1 MESVFALIAGL
12 NEQETALVDVDHRI
26 KRLKVASHELFQ
38 ALLFAVTGLGTSLK
52 GGAVINAKKIIDDA
66 RREQRWEDGV
76 LEGLQQIEGAWPY
89 IRSNIELLQESA
101 SFALSQASK
110 ARRLS
115 HALIP
120 QLQAA
125 QASGSYNSID
135 RVGLTAFNSDMAQLD
150 ARIVSLGCVG
160 NDMMHDMTDALDIF
174 SALRDIATKARSSLS
189 ESVAR
194 SLDTLLSSAG
204 TMAHLVEEILTIMR
218 KSGGAPLIHPE
229 VLGFH
234 AFGGDVGAATSNL
247 FKLKQRL
254 HHEK

>member
-12 NEQETALVDVDHRI
+12 TEQETSLVDVDHRI
-26 KRLKVASHELFQ
+26 KRLKIASHEVFQ
-38 ALLFAVTGLGTSLK
+38 GLLFSVTGLGSSLR
-52 GGAVINAKKIIDDA
+52 GGSVINAKKIIDDA
-66 RREQRWEDGV
+66 KRSQKWEEGV
-76 LEGLQQIEGAWPY
+76 LEALQQIEGAWPY
-89 IRSNIELLQESA
+89 IRSNIDLLQESA
-101 SFALSQASK
+101 SLALDQASK

-115 HALIP
+115 QALIP

-125 QASGSYNSID
+125 QTSGSYNSVD

-160 NDMMHDMTDALDIF
+160 NDIMHDMTDALEIF
-174 SALRDIATKARSSLS
+174 SKLRDIATRARSSLS
-189 ESVAR
+189 ESVVR
-194 SLDTLLSSAG
+194 SLDTLLLSAG

-247 FKLKQRL
+247 FKLKQML
-254 HHEK
+254 QHER